1 MVFRAITGC
10 LQYYPHFKKHY
21 KLITIDLRKQ
31 QAFDSDPKA
40 IEQVTFTGK
49 LDTAAGATMFFTI
62 EEAKEHILDFSKQT
76 VRIL

>member
-1 MVFRAITGC
+1 MQLLVVYNII
-10 LQYYPHFKKHY
+10 HISKKHY
-21 KLITIDLRKQ
+21 KLITIDLSKQ

-40 IEQVTFTGK
+40 IEQVAFTEK

-62 EEAKEHILDFSKQT
+62 KEAKEHKLDSSKQT